1 MLCALPVFTELA
13 STCLFHARCF
23 SLLHFL
29 CLEMAFS
36 SCLSSTPL
44 SLASL
49 MHACLYNFSQ
59 FVVFSPFSPR
69 SSLPLASTTS
79 SVWIFSCNLAGHQ
92 GQDTCAA
99 GAKLQSSRHL
109 SFPFLSSP
117 AATQPRWYNVMGA
130 AGEDES
136 PDSHPDHSVQE
147 NAKFS
152 GLSII
157 LRAQVQVMEDT
168 GGHLGPSLVNS

>member
-109 SFPFLSSP
+109 SFPFLSFPCCHPAQMIQCDGGSWGGWITWFPPWSQCPRKCQILWLEYYPEGTSP
-117 AATQPRWYNVMGA
+117 G
-130 AGEDES
+130 D
-136 PDSHPDHSVQE
+136 
-147 NAKFS
+147 
-152 GLSII
+152 
-157 LRAQVQVMEDT
+157 
-168 GGHLGPSLVNS
+168 GGHWGSPWPFPS